1 MAWPRKKCASCVAF
15 SSGDEAGSAPA
26 SETVGPVG
34 LGRTSKRRP
43 MPLHLAKFGV
53 VLILLAIGVI
63 MVVLTAQALCQ
74 LPRELRLPTLGVKML
89 WIDNSEREARP
100 AWSSG

>member
-1 MAWPRKKCASCVAF
+1 
-15 SSGDEAGSAPA
+15 
-26 SETVGPVG
+26 
-34 LGRTSKRRP
+34 
-43 MPLHLAKFGV
+43 V